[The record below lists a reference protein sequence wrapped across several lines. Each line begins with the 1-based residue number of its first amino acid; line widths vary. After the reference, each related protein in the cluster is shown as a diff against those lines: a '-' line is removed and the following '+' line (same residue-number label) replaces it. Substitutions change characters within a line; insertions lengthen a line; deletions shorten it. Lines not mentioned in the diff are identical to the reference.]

1 MSFFFRQTRIGL
13 HGKVFTMYKLRT
25 MRDPQPGEDP
35 MATDA
40 LRLTCLGRFLR
51 ATRVD
56 ELMGVAHL
64 WLGLFEFKPD
74 VLEWRDR

>member
-1 MSFFFRQTRIGL
+1 
-13 HGKVFTMYKLRT
+13 